1 MKIVLDTNVF
11 ISGAFFSGPPS
22 AILHACIRGDF
33 QPVLSMDILQ
43 EYERVA
49 RLFLNGS
56 DDADVERLIVALLA
70 VSLLV
75 KAHGLETPLC
85 RDPADDMFLA
95 CALAGSAESI
105 VTGDKDLLSLA
116 GSFAIPIL
124 RPKDFCIRY
133 GVR

>member
-11 ISGAFFSGPPS
+11 IS
-22 AILHACIRGDF
+22 
-33 QPVLSMDILQ
+33 
-43 EYERVA
+43 
-49 RLFLNGS
+49 
-56 DDADVERLIVALLA
+56 
-70 VSLLV
+70 
-75 KAHGLETPLC
+75 
-85 RDPADDMFLA
+85 
-95 CALAGSAESI
+95 CALSGAAEAI